1 MADTKS
7 AHLAL
12 LTAIEDR
19 RQEGQA
25 PTIAEGLRL
34 EALLADHDAAVAE
47 FSRQMTA
54 LRKDAPDEFEQLMA
68 VMQRHDAD
76 R

>member
-12 LTAIEDR
+12 LTAVEDR
-19 RQEGQA
+19 REAGSA

-34 EALLADHDAAVAE
+34 EALLAQHDAAVAE
-47 FSRQMTA
+47 FSRQVTA
-54 LRKDAPDEFEQLMA
+54 LREDAPDEFAQLMA
-68 VMQRHDAD
+68 LMREAD
-76 R
+76 SD